1 VLRSVTVGLAL
12 AILAAAC
19 ALVEE
24 PVPPNTIPVQVQV
37 RNERAGPVK
46 LTVMTP
52 NGVLPGAVLP
62 GAVRPA
68 SVPAHS
74 TTDVTFYVPSGE
86 WWIASNDSPDI
97 IGSDLS
103 EAIGTGCALGI
114 ELNPHEEY
122 AYGCL
127 PLDQNGIG
135 PGAADQ
141 HDGRAHR
148 LTNRRRSFSRSS
160 IPSIFAMI

>member
-1 VLRSVTVGLAL
+1 MLRSVTLGLVL
-12 AILAAAC
+12 SLLVEAC
-19 ALVEE
+19 ALVDE
-24 PVPPNTIPVQVQV
+24 PVPPGTTALQVQV

-52 NGVLPGAVLP
+52 NGDLPGAVLP

-74 TTDVTFYVPSGE
+74 TTNVTFYVPSGE

-97 IGSDLS
+97 IGSDFS
-103 EAIGTGCALGI
+103 DAIGTGCSLGI

-135 PGAADQ
+135 PGAAD
-141 HDGRAHR
+141 R
-148 LTNRRRSFSRSS
+148 
-160 IPSIFAMI
+160 